1 MEDILNRLQA
11 IDRRWL
17 YLVIFAAVLVPF
29 LSGLKLPAGVPSPAT
44 TGVYDYIERLPSGSV
59 ILLSVDYSPASLAEL
74 EPMAKAVVRH
84 AFARGHRVIALALFP
99 EGAMMIN
106 RILDEVVPEMDKT
119 YATDYVNAGFKP
131 GRVAVILGMGKD
143 IIGVFED
150 TDAQGNAL
158 SKMPVM
164 AGVKSYKDI
173 DLLINFAAGNIPFAW
188 ITYAH
193 EQYQQ
198 QVGVGVTAVMATD
211 LYPFWKSGQLVGV
224 INGLKGAAEYE
235 NLIQKPGWGAAGMS
249 SQSIA
254 HLLII
259 VFIILGNIGYFLVR
273 RRP

>member
-1 MEDILNRLQA
+1 MRNIFSRLQEV
-11 IDRRWL
+11 DRRWL
-17 YLVIFAAVLVPF
+17 YVLIFAAVLIPF
-29 LSGLKLPAGVPSPAT
+29 LTGLELKAGTPSPAT
-44 TGVYDYIERLPSGSV
+44 TDIYDYINRLAPGSV
-59 ILLSVDYSPASLAEL
+59 ILISVDYSPASMAEL

-84 AFARGHRVIALALFP
+84 AFACGHRVIAMALFP

-106 RILDEVVPEMDKT
+106 RVLDEVAPEMNKT

-131 GRVAVILGMGKD
+131 GGLAVILGMGKD

-150 TDAQGNAL
+150 TDAEGNGL
-158 SKMPVM
+158 SNMPVM
-164 AGVKSYKDI
+164 AGVKSYDDI
-173 DLLINFAAGNIPFAW
+173 DLMIDFAAGNIPYSW

-198 QVGVGVTAVMATD
+198 EVGVGVTAVMATD
-211 LYPFWKSGQLVGV
+211 FYTFWKSGQIVGL

-235 NLIQKPGWGAAGMS
+235 ELIQYPGWGMAGMS

-254 HLLII
+254 HALII
-259 VFIILGNIGYFLVR
+259 FFIILGNIGYFLAR